1 MPSVYLDNN
10 ATTQLLPEVFEA
22 MRPYFFEKFGNA
34 SSLYERG
41 QQAHAAVEE
50 ARKSVAALLGA
61 DPAEIVF
68 NSGGTEGDNQAL
80 FGIVSPGDHVITSA
94 IEHPA
99 ILNACKRLESN
110 GATVTYLPVDGHGQV
125 NPADVQA
132 ALRKNTKLISVMM
145 ANNETGVVQPLEEIG
160 RIAAEADVWFHTDAV
175 QAAGK
180 LPIDVARIQC
190 DLLSISGH
198 KLNAPQ
204 GTGALYV
211 RRGTP
216 MQPLIVGGP
225 QENNK
230 RGGTENLPGIVGL
243 GKAAAIASHWLADG
257 GADRM
262 SEMRDAFERIVTEQL
277 ECIHIHG
284 FGAPRTPNTSDIAF
298 DGISGASLMV
308 ALDQKDV
315 SVSTGSACA
324 SGDSHPPYVLLAMGI
339 KRDRAHATVRFSLGK
354 QTTQEEMDYA
364 QKCLFAEVAKLR
376 KLSPVWKHRHK
387 TKESA
392 SVAAKG

>member
-1 MPSVYLDNN
+1 M
-10 ATTQLLPEVFEA
+10 
-22 MRPYFFEKFGNA
+22 
-34 SSLYERG
+34 
-41 QQAHAAVEE
+41 
-50 ARKSVAALLGA
+50 
-61 DPAEIVF
+61 
-68 NSGGTEGDNQAL
+68 
-80 FGIVSPGDHVITSA
+80 
-94 IEHPA
+94 
-99 ILNACKRLESN
+99 
-110 GATVTYLPVDGHGQV
+110 
-125 NPADVQA
+125 
-132 ALRKNTKLISVMM
+132 RKNTKLISVMM

-277 ECIHIHG
+277 ECIHIHRLEPRARPILRISPSMESR
-284 FGAPRTPNTSDIAF
+284 APR
-298 DGISGASLMV
+298 
-308 ALDQKDV
+308 
-315 SVSTGSACA
+315 
-324 SGDSHPPYVLLAMGI
+324 
-339 KRDRAHATVRFSLGK
+339 
-354 QTTQEEMDYA
+354 
-364 QKCLFAEVAKLR
+364 
-376 KLSPVWKHRHK
+376 
-387 TKESA
+387 
-392 SVAAKG
+392 